1 MWRRLFRSSSTS
13 AAQEME
19 AWARRPCEVIQNAH
33 VGTFESQELRAQY
46 GTDAVFDDPCGTI
59 PTPAGIVAGFEVVR
73 FVFDVDARHEE
84 WTFHPPLAKGMA
96 FSEDALGGDGDVLP
110 AQARCEQRALYTFR
124 HAPLVKFTLPSTI
137 VLTFDPETKLVDRHE
152 DRWFGRPVTLN
163 GAHALFKRLH
173 GAAFV
178 ALFAEKGR

>member
-1 MWRRLFRSSSTS
+1 M
-13 AAQEME
+13 
-19 AWARRPCEVIQNAH
+19 
-33 VGTFESQELRAQY
+33 
-46 GTDAVFDDPCGTI
+46 
-59 PTPAGIVAGFEVVR
+59 
-73 FVFDVDARHEE
+73 FDVDARHEQ